1 MGYERL
7 TPNRVALN
15 NEYSTMIDE
24 RKTPTRV
31 TSTAA
36 AAPLPDIEARDPVF
50 RWMVHLGMPL
60 LISLVVHTFLLA
72 IMALKTFAV
81 FRSPEERPEIPVGIR
96 ASGSA
101 TSEGFNWPGA
111 GAFGRSEPDLKPSV
125 EANELKQFGSM
136 SLEKSPM
143 PGDAVTTG
151 GFGLGEIGRAGILG
165 TGGGASDGG
174 GGSGPGLGSRPGFG
188 KAEVWSLSAA
198 GNSFV
203 YVVDYSGSIIV
214 AVDELKRELKRSVGA
229 LTASQTFNVILF
241 YERRNKVVTESLSS
255 GLQPATPENKRSFF
269 EWIDKHA
276 PEGST
281 EPLAAI
287 RRAISASPDAI
298 FFFSDGYFDDT
309 VVRDT
314 ATALKGKKTQLHTLV
329 FDELLLQD
337 TSGLP
342 RLTSGAKRLKTLAEA
357 SGGSTKVVTGLDLN
371 RK

>member
-1 MGYERL
+1 MTQEQR
-7 TPNRVALN
+7 
-15 NEYSTMIDE
+15 S
-24 RKTPTRV
+24 PTRV
-31 TSTAA
+31 AQTAT
-36 AAPLPDIEARDPVF
+36 AAPLPDIEARDPIF

-81 FRSPEERPEIPVGIR
+81 LRSQQERPDIPVGIR
-96 ASGSA
+96 ATGSA
-101 TSEGFNWPGA
+101 ASEGFNWPGA
-111 GAFGRSEPDLKPSV
+111 GAFGRSDPDLKPSM
-125 EANELKQFGSM
+125 EADELRQVGSL

-165 TGGGASDGG
+165 TGSGESEGGG
-174 GGSGPGLGSRPGFG
+174 GGSGPGFGSRPGFG
-188 KAEVWSLSAA
+188 KADVWSLSAA

-229 LTASQTFNVILF
+229 LAASQSFNVILF
-241 YERRNKVVTESLSS
+241 YERRNKIVTESMSS
-255 GLQPATPENKRSFF
+255 NLLAATPENKRSFF

-298 FFFSDGYFDDT
+298 FFFSDGYFDDS

-314 ATALKGKKTQLHTLV
+314 GQALKGKKTQIHTLV

-357 SGGSTKVVTGLDLN
+357 CGGSTKVVTGLDLN